1 MIRKTS
7 NTYKQI
13 KLNIGML
20 TLIQQA
26 TGISPNRLASIFVKN
41 IPEQDLFIKKK
52 TKDEYWTTDLL
63 SNESAY
69 KYFKRA
75 SKAYLN
81 KVESN
86 PNYETL
92 MKFFKDTY
100 LTKSYFGQDF
110 YELRNTYLAEEAS
123 VKNFVREAFIKV
135 FPITPEMTPKER
147 AIRNQ
152 KLGKISN
159 QHWIGDITNY
169 GYLQS
174 APNFMIERVQHAIAM
189 IELYIANLL
198 NEKDIGLLAMNMLSN
213 QNLTEKLVPK
223 EAQSKTKVLKI

>member
-1 MIRKTS
+1 
-7 NTYKQI
+7 
-13 KLNIGML
+13 
-20 TLIQQA
+20 
-26 TGISPNRLASIFVKN
+26 
-41 IPEQDLFIKKK
+41 
-52 TKDEYWTTDLL
+52 
-63 SNESAY
+63 
-69 KYFKRA
+69 
-75 SKAYLN
+75 
-81 KVESN
+81 
-86 PNYETL
+86 

-123 VKNFVREAFIKV
+123 VKNFVRETFIKV

-169 GYLQS
+169 DYLQS

-189 IELYIANLL
+189 IELYVANLL
-198 NEKDIGLLAMNMLSN
+198 NEKGIGLLAMNMLSN

-223 EAQSKTKVLKI
+223 EAQSKQRYSKYKKEAA